1 MITFTV
7 PGIPAPQGS
16 MRAFM
21 RKGARF
27 PVVTSDNRNLKPWR
41 QSVAFAAALET
52 PVNGGLWQGPVSIG
66 VVFYLPRP
74 KSLPKRVEYPTKKP
88 DCDKLVRGILD
99 ALTGILWRDDSQVVE
114 MAARKLYGDPPRAE
128 ITVQELPTA
137 FALELRRPAARKRGP
152 VGTSGSARGRSARKQ
167 RQGVTA

>member
-1 MITFTV
+1 MIRFTV
-7 PGIPAPQGS
+7 PGVPAPQGS
-16 MRAFM
+16 MRALIP
-21 RKGARF
+21 RGARF
-27 PVVTSDNRNLKPWR
+27 PVVISDNRNLKPWR
-41 QSVAFAAALET
+41 QSVAFAAVEAC
-52 PVNGGLWQGPVSIG
+52 PDRQLWQGPVSIG

-74 KSLPKRVEYPTKKP
+74 KSLPKRIVYPTKKP
-88 DCDKLVRGILD
+88 DCDKLVRGIFD

-137 FALELRRPAARKRGP
+137 LSAALSELTARKRGP
-152 VGTSGSARGRSARKQ
+152 VGTSGSTGRRSARKQ

>member
-1 MITFTV
+1 MGVIAFTV

-41 QSVAFAAALET
+41 QSVAFAAVDACPDRE
-52 PVNGGLWQGPVSIG
+52 LWQGPVSIG

-88 DCDKLVRGILD
+88 DCDKLARGILD

-128 ITVQELPTA
+128 IEVEELQTA
-137 FALELRRPAARKRGP
+137 PAVAIRRPTARKRGP
-152 VGTSGSARGRSARKQ
+152 VDTSGRVTRNSARKHAME
-167 RQGVTA
+167 V